1 MRKISL
7 IGFVMLI
14 VSIPTFAGGLLTN
27 TNQHAAFLR
36 MLSRGARACVHGDV
50 VLPLILTVFIP
61 ILPVWL
67 SCRAT
72 VFIFL

>member
-7 IGFVMLI
+7 IGLVMLI

-36 MLSRGARACVHGDV
+36 MLQPALMRTLRKKQM
-50 VLPLILTVFIP
+50 F
-61 ILPVWL
+61 
-67 SCRAT
+67 
-72 VFIFL
+72 